1 MASDPVIEQSEDD
14 DALLLV
20 PGKARAEAI
29 KRLQIGLGGLL
40 AMMLLVSLA
49 NIIQDRRK
57 QSDLTTVPN
66 PVASQE
72 TETAPA
78 KDPLAD
84 AGVVPEIPDN
94 ASAAPAAGS
103 RRGNN
108 APPH

>member
-1 MASDPVIEQSEDD
+1 MASDPAIEQTDD
-14 DALLLV
+14 DAAPLALT
-20 PGKARAEAI
+20 GKARAEAI

-66 PVASQE
+66 PVASQDVE
-72 TETAPA
+72 TTPA

-94 ASAAPAAGS
+94 ASAAPAAGTQP
-103 RRGNN
+103 GNGSQR
-108 APPH
+108 